1 MTSPRDVSPIAI
13 NKGFVLASASPR
25 RVALLAQIGY
35 APRAIC
41 PAALDEVVLKGE
53 LPRNLAMRLAKSK
66 AALIAATS
74 DEPVLAADTVV
85 ARGRRILPKAED
97 EATARQCLELLSGA
111 AHRVYTGVCLIQGD
125 AVHQRLVE
133 TRLRF
138 KRLSQADMAAYLASG
153 EWQGK
158 AGGYAIQG
166 RAASFVQNLS
176 GSYSNVVGLPLFETA
191 QLLQGAG
198 LCPEGLGEES

>member
-1 MTSPRDVSPIAI
+1 MTSPRDASPIAT

-25 RVALLAQIGY
+25 RLDLLAQIGY

-41 PAALDEVVLKGE
+41 PAALDETVLKGE
-53 LPRNLAMRLAKSK
+53 LPRHLAVRLALSK
-66 AALIAATS
+66 ATLVAATA
-74 DEPVLAADTVV
+74 EAAVEAADTVV

-97 EATARQCLELLSGA
+97 EATARECLALLSGA
-111 AHRVYTGVCLIQGD
+111 AHRVYTGVCLIHDG
-125 AVHQRLVE
+125 VVRQRLVE

-138 KRLSQADMAAYLASG
+138 KRFDASEIEAYLVSG

-166 RAASFVQNLS
+166 RAAAFVQNLS

-198 LCPEGLGEES
+198 LAPEGLGEES

>member
-1 MTSPRDVSPIAI
+1 MTSPRDASPIAT
-13 NKGFVLASASPR
+13 NKGFILASASPR
-25 RVALLAQIGY
+25 RIDLLAQIGFV
-35 APRAIC
+35 PRAVC
-41 PAALDEVVLKGE
+41 PAALDETVLKGE
-53 LPRNLAMRLAKSK
+53 LPRHLAARLAHSK
-66 AALIAATS
+66 AALIAAS
-74 DEPVLAADTVV
+74 AEGAVLAADTVV

-97 EATARQCLELLSGA
+97 EATARACLEILSGA
-111 AHRVYTGVCLIQGD
+111 AHRVYTGVCLIRDG
-125 AVHQRLVE
+125 VVRQRLVE

-138 KRLSQADMAAYLASG
+138 KRLAASEVEAYLTSG
-153 EWQGK
+153 EWRGK

-166 RAASFVQNLS
+166 RAAAFVQNLS